1 MAQDFLASIFIS
13 LLLLHLRNLN
23 IDRCRVNNVDDVD
36 DLSLLLVLLSLVD
49 VVLPVLLIG
58 DEVVE
63 LDDRE

>member
-36 DLSLLLVLLSLVD
+36 DLSLLLVLLLMLV
-49 VVLPVLLIG
+49 VVV
-58 DEVVE
+58 VVE
-63 LDDRE
+63 VR